1 MDEGDGGESAV
12 EAVNQGLEELRQLF
26 VSYEIEERFEDDDLV
41 QRLIEVRE
49 DIRERYEVG
58 ETLKEKLV
66 KAVAEEQYELA
77 AQLRDELER
86 REIGPR

>member
-1 MDEGDGGESAV
+1 
-12 EAVNQGLEELRQLF
+12 
-26 VSYEIEERFEDDDLV
+26 
-41 QRLIEVRE
+41 LIEVRE

>member
-1 MDEGDGGESAV
+1 M
-12 EAVNQGLEELRQLF
+12 
-26 VSYEIEERFEDDDLV
+26 

-66 KAVAEEQYELA
+66 KAVSEEQYELA
-77 AQLRDELER
+77 AQLRDELEQ